1 MKKWLAVIVG
11 LVVLMVFLLW
21 WRDGDEAEGTH
32 EVTTAAV
39 DRGEIL
45 QTVSAIGSV
54 RALITVEVG
63 SQLSGQIDEVL
74 VDFNTPVEAGQLLAR
89 IDPQTFERRVQE
101 AEANLAVARAN
112 IAVQQATIDRA
123 QANFDNSRQEF
134 ERQQRL
140 VDRGSVSEQALDNA
154 EAAFKSAQAD
164 LAIARAQLQNAEA
177 NVVQR
182 EASLDS
188 AQIDL
193 ERTDIR
199 SPIDGV
205 VINREV
211 DPGQTVAA
219 SFSAPLMFLIAQD
232 LTRIQ
237 IEANVDEADIGEVRE
252 GAEAEFRVDAFPDR
266 VFRGQVDQ
274 VRLSPIEEQNVVTYT
289 VIVTAANPDR
299 RLLPGMTASV
309 DIVTGQRTDVLRV
322 DNEALRLRPPETLLA
337 EAEGAATPVRG
348 GPPGR
353 GRGGGGSMM
362 AAMFEGLELDEATR
376 ERIQTDIRTAIQPI
390 AAGFANPDADRDALR
405 QRMSDAVSG
414 VMRQNLNDEQYE
426 RYLALQREA
435 EQTRPGTLYVQRGD
449 GLLETKAVRLGIGDG
464 EHTELVSGD
473 FSDGD
478 EVIVR
483 VRSSE

>member
-1 MKKWLAVIVG
+1 MKKLGLGVVGSIV
-11 LVVLMVFLLW
+11 VVLALFW
-21 WRDGDEAEGTH
+21 WRGSDDDAGTY

-74 VDFNTPVEAGQLLAR
+74 VDFNTPVNAGQLLAK

-123 QANFDNSRQEF
+123 LANFENARLEF
-134 ERQQRL
+134 ERQQSL
-140 VDRGSVSEQALDNA
+140 VDRGSVSAQSLDNA
-154 EAAFKSAQAD
+154 EASFKSAQAD

-177 NVVQR
+177 NVIQR
-182 EASLDS
+182 EAALES

-266 VFRGQVDQ
+266 VFRGQVNQ

-289 VIVTAANPDR
+289 VIVTADNPDR

-309 DIVTGQRTDVLRV
+309 DIVTGRRTDVLRV
-322 DNEALRLRPPETLLA
+322 DNEALRLRPPETLLVESTSPA
-337 EAEGAATPVRG
+337 PSGRG

-353 GRGGGGSMM
+353 GGNPMT
-362 AAMFEGLELDEATR
+362 AMLAGLGLDDDTS
-376 ERIQTDIRTAIQPI
+376 ERIQIEIRAAIQPI
-390 AAGFANPDADRDALR
+390 ASGFANPDADHDALR
-405 QRMSDAVSG
+405 QRMADAVIE
-414 VMRQNLNDEQYE
+414 VMRQNLSEDQFQRYE
-426 RYLALQREA
+426 ALRREA
-435 EQTRPGTLYVQRGD
+435 EQTRPGTLHVQRED
-449 GLLETKAVRLGIGDG
+449 GQLEARPVRLGIGDG

-473 FSDGD
+473 FNDGD
-478 EVIVR
+478 DVVVR
-483 VRSSE
+483 VRSSQ